1 MKKKDRNQMNIL
13 ELTPIQIL
21 GFEYRQDGQ
30 VDVLFLRFNF
40 HIFGKK
46 IIIFEKLISK
56 IEKLM
61 PQNRNPYI
69 KANLDEIGSAAWE
82 LIDGKRTVKEIAV
95 ILEEKFKEQ
104 IAPVYERLAM
114 FVQKM
119 NANKFITFIEFM
131 EK

>member
-1 MKKKDRNQMNIL
+1 MKNNKQKENEQNQMNIL

-30 VDVLFLRFNF
+30 IDVLVPRFKNAFLQ
-40 HIFGKK
+40 
-46 IIIFEKLISK
+46 
-56 IEKLM
+56 KLM
-61 PQNRNPYI
+61 PKNRCPYI
-69 KANLDEIGSAAWE
+69 KANLDEIGTAAWE
-82 LIDGKRTVKEIAV
+82 LMDGKRTVREIAD

-104 IAPVYERLAM
+104 IAPTYERVAM

-119 NANKFITFIEFM
+119 NANKFITFIEFT